1 MAEIVIV
8 YTDKTML
15 KITGIRV
22 KGLRAPELEERLQQ
36 IFHRPVRLIG
46 VTGNQIE
53 MDIYDLDN
61 EAALN
66 KADGVVQA
74 ISFVEGITAD
84 NIIEIS
90 CSGRSVELNVEEI
103 RRLAASS
110 GQCGRESWIKMREE

>member
-1 MAEIVIV
+1 MAEKVIV

-22 KGLRAPELEERLQQ
+22 KGLRAPELEESLQQ

-53 MDIYDLDN
+53 MDIYGLDN

-103 RRLAASS
+103 RRLTASS